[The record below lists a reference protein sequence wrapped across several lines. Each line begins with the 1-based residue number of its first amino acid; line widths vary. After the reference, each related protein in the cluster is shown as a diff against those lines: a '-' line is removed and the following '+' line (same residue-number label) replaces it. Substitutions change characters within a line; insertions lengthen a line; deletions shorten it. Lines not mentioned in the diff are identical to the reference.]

1 MAAMDYNISKITPL
15 LLIYRY
21 HGEWESL
28 TNNVQNYLSII
39 AIQYLEQTKGETFIQ
54 FNPQQDL
61 TQNELS
67 LAKIGSFNII
77 FLDPIYF
84 DEKLVVGLSNITDMN
99 ETTLSWHGKTDFVYY
114 KYYKEKG
121 GYPNVSCEIEYD
133 IQLNYNEDEV
143 DSKKIDITIQLRNEV
158 SDNKECNI
166 QLISQYQLY
175 QSNHYKQILFYSVML
190 NILCA
195 IQYFCVTKIID
206 SVVRD
211 DENSIVQRISIFCVG
226 FVTIYDTFLAIKNL
240 SFAFGEAYFPYF
252 IFPSFFFFML
262 TMNCDLKLLWII
274 CRIRFQDQ
282 FLDQQSQRQFLTK
295 FFIIYCMKLIYQFQL
310 DVSVLTLFLLLQE
323 YELYNSFL
331 LVIGFFMTP
340 QIIHNIRQGINP
352 KFIPEYIFGFL
363 SINIAVPLY
372 FRGYPNNFR
381 RLKPSPEF
389 CVCLVLIY
397 LIQILILYLQYK
409 KGPRKIIPKC
419 LLPKQYNYYQDY
431 KTQELEDCAICLLH
445 LMIEPDQQEQDL
457 DRMLVSKLLMITPCG
472 HKFHPSC
479 LKSWMEVKLSCPTC
493 RNTIPPMC
501 E

>member
-1 MAAMDYNISKITPL
+1 MFYIFYMMIQQMAAMDYNISQITPL

-28 TNNVQNYLSII
+28 TNNPFN
-39 AIQYLEQTKGETFIQ
+39 YLEQTKGETFIQ

-61 TQNELS
+61 TQNEVS
-67 LAKIGSFNII
+67 LTKIGSINMM

-84 DEKLVVGLSNITDMN
+84 DEKLVLGLSNITDMN

-121 GYPNVSCEIEYD
+121 GYPNVSCKIDYD
-133 IQLNYNEDEV
+133 IQLNYHEDEV
-143 DSKKIDITIQLRNEV
+143 DYKKIDFTIQLRNED

-166 QLISQYQLY
+166 QLISQYQPY
-175 QSNHYKQILFYSVML
+175 QSNFYKQVLFYSVML
-190 NILCA
+190 NTLCA
-195 IQYFCVTKIID
+195 IQYFCVTKLID
-206 SVVRD
+206 SVLRD

-226 FVTIYDTFLAIKNL
+226 FVTIYDTFLAFKNL
-240 SFAFGEAYFPYF
+240 SFAFGEAYFQYF
-252 IFPSFFFFML
+252 IFPAFFFFML

-295 FFIIYCMKLIYQFQL
+295 FFIIYY
-310 DVSVLTLFLLLQE
+310 VSVLTLFLLLQE

-331 LVIGFFMTP
+331 LIIGFFMTP
-340 QIIHNIRQGINP
+340 QIIHNIRLGTNP

-381 RLKPSPEF
+381 RLKPSLEF
-389 CVCLVLIY
+389 CVCWILIY
-397 LIQILILYLQYK
+397 LFQILILYFQYK
-409 KGPRKIIPKC
+409 KGPRKIIPRC

-457 DRMLVSKLLMITPCG
+457 DRMLVSKVLMITPCG

-479 LKSWMEVKLSCPTC
+479 LKSWMEVKLTCPTC
-493 RNTIPPMC
+493 RNTIPPIC